1 MFKFET
7 MKKSIADAQKKK
19 ERKEFLNKVGN
30 AAGTALGYA
39 AIGVLATANAMA
51 EADLQASSSYNSRT
65 TSSGYRSSGYNSR
78 SCISLS
84 RNYMKDFMKS
94 FGSIGTRFEDR
105 LEMSFL
111 HKSYDGDNAFVCYV
125 NKDVRFHRAISGN
138 EWRLYV
144 ARYQGI
150 VYMALTDN
158 IDSVIGTASATDDN
172 FLIRFA
178 SEEIRNSM
186 IIDIRMAVLSV
197 M

>member
-39 AIGVLATANAMA
+39 AIGVLATANALA

-65 TSSGYRSSGYNSR
+65 TSSGYYSSGYNSR
-78 SCISLS
+78 YSINLSC
-84 RNYMKDFMKS
+84 NYMKDFMKS

-111 HKSYDGDNAFVCYV
+111 HKSYDGDNAFVSI
-125 NKDVRFHRAISGN
+125 VRLPETNGVCTSLVIRALSIWHS
-138 EWRLYV
+138 L
-144 ARYQGI
+144 I
-150 VYMALTDN
+150 TLT
-158 IDSVIGTASATDDN
+158 
-172 FLIRFA
+172 L
-178 SEEIRNSM
+178 
-186 IIDIRMAVLSV
+186 LSV
-197 M
+197 LQVPQTITSSFGSQVRKFATA